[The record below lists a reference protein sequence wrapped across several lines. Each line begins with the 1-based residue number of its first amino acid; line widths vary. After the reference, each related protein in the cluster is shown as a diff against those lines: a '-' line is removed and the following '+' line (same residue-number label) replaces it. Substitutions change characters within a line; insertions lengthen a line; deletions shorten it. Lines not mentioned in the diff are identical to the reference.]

1 MTVVDIH
8 THMITEAWVERLRQ
22 HGAPQYTVGRRPDG
36 IEALV
41 ENGSMTMAMIP
52 RMFDL
57 DLRIADMD
65 KAGIDVAV
73 LSLTS
78 PNVYWGGAEVS
89 AETARVIND
98 GMRDAQAARP
108 GRIRYLASLPWQ
120 YPELAVAELARVCE
134 GGERGAEAAVGVMVL
149 ANINGMALTD
159 PHFEPIWREI
169 GRRGLAVFVHPTN
182 PPGSADMELG
192 PLRLLPT
199 VGFTYDT
206 TLAVARMVMDGFFD
220 RFPNLKIVAAHGGG
234 TLPYLSARMDLFFHD
249 TPAETRRISEP
260 PSVYLRRLYYDAA
273 LYDTGSLS
281 LCMDLGGPERVMF
294 GTDYPHPTDISG
306 ILNRVR
312 DLPGDQSKA
321 VLGGNATR
329 LFGL

>member
-8 THMITEAWVERLRQ
+8 THMITEAWVDRLRQ
-22 HGAPQYTVGRRPDG
+22 YGAPQYTVGRRPDG
-36 IEALV
+36 VEALV
-41 ENGSMTMAMIP
+41 QNGSMTMAMIP

-65 KAGIDVAV
+65 EAGIDIAV

-98 GMRDAQAARP
+98 GMGQAQAARP
-108 GRIRYLASLPWQ
+108 DRIRYLASLPWQ
-120 YPELAVAELARVCE
+120 YPDLAVAELARARAGGE
-134 GGERGAEAAVGVMVL
+134 GGGAVGVMVL
-149 ANINGMALTD
+149 ANIDNMALTD
-159 PHFEPIWREI
+159 PHFEPVWREI
-169 GRRGLAVFVHPTN
+169 DRRGLAVFVHPTD
-182 PPGSADMELG
+182 PPGSDAMDLG

-206 TLAVARMVMDGFFD
+206 TLAITRMVMDGFFD

-234 TLPYLSARMDLFFHD
+234 TLPYLSARMDVFFHD
-249 TPAETRRISEP
+249 TPAESRRISEP
-260 PSVYLRRLYYDAA
+260 PSAYLRRLYYDAA

-281 LCMDLGGPERVMF
+281 LCMELGGAERVMF
-294 GTDYPHPTDISG
+294 GTDYPHPTDIPG
-306 ILNRVR
+306 ILDRIR
-312 DLPGDQSKA
+312 DLPGDQSAA
-321 VLGGNATR
+321 VLGGNAMR